1 MAITKTAPDTA
12 SAADAPV
19 TPLTQ
24 PIGELRQQVETLT
37 GQVKALTDQVAR
49 LQAVAERDTELAPL
63 LEKLGRTI
71 QKVANPVRVADAV
84 DAAELKLEPCPYT
97 VIDNLLP
104 ITVYRSLLRG
114 LPPVELF
121 LNNDAGKPHLPVPF
135 KLAPAY
141 SQQIWHYVA
150 GELVPEI
157 IAPRLIDKFRASI
170 DEWVVRNWPD
180 VDPRSVDLHCS
191 EGRIMFRGR
200 GYRIR
205 PHRDP
210 KWAFVTCILYL
221 ARPGD
226 DESWGTQLYYVDDD
240 KEAKNVAPHWIDE
253 KQCRLADDVKFVPN
267 RLLVFLNSV
276 GAHGA
281 SIPADAEPPDLERY
295 IYQFRIGPTL
305 EMMQMLKSKLPTDRQ
320 PLWSGKA
327 SVDY

>member
-1 MAITKTAPDTA
+1 MASTKTSQTIVSEPV
-12 SAADAPV
+12 ADA
-19 TPLTQ
+19 TSRALD
-24 PIGELRQQVETLT
+24 ELRQQNAQL
-37 GQVKALTDQVAR
+37 QKDVKALRDQVAR
-49 LQAVAERDTELAPL
+49 LHAIAERDTALEPL
-63 LEKLGRTI
+63 LEKLGHTLRKEATP
-71 QKVANPVRVADAV
+71 ARVAAAV
-84 DAAELKLEPCPYT
+84 DAAALKLEPCPYT

-104 ITVYRSLLRG
+104 ITVYRPLLRG

-121 LNNDAGKPHLPVPF
+121 LNNEAGKPHLPVPF

-141 SQQIWHYVA
+141 SQRIWHYVA

-157 IAPRLIDKFRASI
+157 IAPRLIEKFRPSI
-170 DEWVVRNWPD
+170 DEWIVRNWPD
-180 VDPRSVDLHCS
+180 VDPQSVELHCS
-191 EGRIMFRGR
+191 EGRIMYRGR

-210 KWAFVTCILYL
+210 KWAFLTCILYL

-253 KQCRLADDVKFVPN
+253 KQCHLAEDVKFIPN

-281 SIPADAEPPDLERY
+281 SIPADAEPPNLERY

-305 EMMQMLKSKLPTDRQ
+305 EMMQMLRTKLPEERQ
-320 PLWSGKA
+320 PLWSGKVSA
-327 SVDY
+327 DY